1 MVNGIKRTISM
12 TINRPDIPF
21 SSYIYATAIG
31 HLVFALPTMVGA
43 LLLNLIRSRDLFF
56 IIIPMAII
64 SVSTGA
70 AIAWLFAKGSNW
82 TKPYASIAASCSV
95 PGRIYPMLFGGLLGF
110 HYFDTI
116 GGIIFAVLFYLA
128 GLALSFRLGKFLT
141 NRLISE
147 ASTE

>member
-1 MVNGIKRTISM
+1 M

-21 SSYIYATAIG
+21 SSFIYATAIG

-43 LLLNLIRSRDLFF
+43 LLLNLIKSRDLFF

-64 SVSTGA
+64 SIPTGA
-70 AIAWLFAKGSNW
+70 AIVWLMAKGSNW
-82 TKPYASIAASCSV
+82 AKTDAFIAASCSV

-116 GGIIFAVLFYLA
+116 GGIILAVLFYLA
-128 GLALSFRLGKFLT
+128 GLTLSGRLGKFLT
-141 NRLISE
+141 KRLISK
-147 ASTE
+147 ASTEEIP